1 MSGRSAKSFV
11 EQSLGSDMNEEE
23 AGSGAVPVSESES
36 SVSRSQSEP
45 AVARALSQDM
55 EQLVEEIYGQLDAAR
70 APAPHSHVEGAA

>member
-1 MSGRSAKSFV
+1 
-11 EQSLGSDMNEEE
+11 
-23 AGSGAVPVSESES
+23 VPVSESES